1 MVKPILAD
9 RFIHILDA
17 IAQVRL
23 RTAGLDLETFKKDR
37 FLQLGVERCLEIISE
52 ATRHI
57 PADLKDRQ
65 TTIPWRRISDIGN
78 RIRHSYHAIDSEIIW
93 EIARS
98 ELGELNDVIVKMRDE
113 ATGP

>member
-65 TTIPWRRISDIGN
+65 TTILGGAFLTLVTGSDI
-78 RIRHSYHAIDSEIIW
+78 RITRLTARLSGRLHGQSW
-93 EIARS
+93 ES
-98 ELGELNDVIVKMRDE
+98 LTM
-113 ATGP
+113 